1 MESSNDDEL
10 SNTSFHKKRKIL
22 RACDNCR
29 RRKKRCG
36 GPVPPHAKCC
46 ICLAQNVEC
55 TYGVEPKPGYLDG
68 YIEGL
73 ERRIQMLEG
82 LLKKLCPDQ
91 AVLHSLIAPL
101 DPEYATYLTTR
112 PVSSS
117 ISTISPLPSSS
128 ATALTP
134 EAASKSSVLDVI
146 HKIAALSLSS
156 HDDASRDDDLEQDD
170 LSEQWKL
177 LSTDK
182 SEDKRFWG
190 KSSAAMFMQT
200 AMSFKNQN
208 SKGAQIKR
216 RILQNRRPI
225 FWERLPWYK
234 DLAPSVP
241 NYIFPPPGLI
251 KELTDAYFEH
261 VNLLYPLLHRPTFE
275 RGVES
280 NLHERDAGFG
290 SVLLLVCAVG
300 SRYTETI
307 DKRTLVDGVD
317 SPYSAGWKWYNQ
329 VHVVKPSLVDPPT
342 LYDMQL
348 YGLAVQ
354 FLTGTCAPQTVW
366 NLVGFGIR
374 LAQDVGIH
382 RRRLSRERLTVED
395 ELWKRAFWVLIAVD
409 RTISMGI
416 GRPCAIFDDHF
427 DLDMP
432 IECDDEYWEHPD
444 PTQRFKQP
452 EGVPS
457 AVAAFNHH
465 LRLSKIMAFAMITIY
480 SIKTKLWEYMSQEWE
495 QHIVTELDS
504 ALNNWVNSLPEYLR
518 WDPNRTDD
526 RFFKLS
532 GSLITFYY
540 YVQILV
546 HRPSNRTK
554 SQPSPLAYPSLA
566 ICTSAARSCALV
578 LEQQMKRFVAVYPY
592 MQLSAVTAVMVLLL
606 NSWAGTRGGVVPDP
620 IVMSQVGV
628 CIGVL
633 GRAEERWWTAGAV
646 MDILNEVTRA
656 GEDDDSGS
664 LGKISKTDL
673 RSDAPSVSQLSLFS
687 FGVSST
693 GALPIQVPDN
703 LYESS
708 IPEIGQSE
716 SEQLAAIFDGGF
728 QYNDSISSIV
738 GHVEPFDPFTQITI
752 PDNVAISSLFESDS
766 DQANLNAAASGIGEE
781 QVSLDGDTMDMWINA
796 PNGFELDEWDSFFAN
811 FA

>member
-29 RRKKRCG
+29 RRKSMRWIG
-36 GPVPPHAKCC
+36 SPHAKCC

-55 TYGVEPKPGYLDG
+55 TYGVEPKC
-68 YIEGL
+68 GL

-82 LLKKLCPDQ
+82 YSRSLAVPDQ
-91 AVLHSLIAPL
+91 A
-101 DPEYATYLTTR
+101 
-112 PVSSS
+112 
-117 ISTISPLPSSS
+117 SPSNSS

-146 HKIAALSLSS
+146 HKIAAS
-156 HDDASRDDDLEQDD
+156 
-170 LSEQWKL
+170 QWKL

-200 AMSFKNQN
+200 AMSFKNKN

-225 FWERLPWYK
+225 FWEKLPWYK
-234 DLAPSVP
+234 DLTPSR
-241 NYIFPPPGLI
+241 
-251 KELTDAYFEH
+251 LTDAYFEH

-275 RGVES
+275 RGV
-280 NLHERDAGFG
+280 
-290 SVLLLVCAVG
+290 LLLVCAVG

-307 DKRTLVDGVD
+307 DKRTFVDGVD

-329 VHVVKPSLVDPPT
+329 VQVVKPSLVDPPT

-348 YGLAVQ
+348 YGVSTQIILI
-354 FLTGTCAPQTVW
+354 LTDTYYGPVSSPVPYWTCAPQTVW

-540 YVQILV
+540 YVQIL
-546 HRPSNRTK
+546 PTI
-554 SQPSPLAYPSLA
+554 PLAYPSLA

-606 NSWAGTRGGVVPDP
+606 NSWAGTRSG
-620 IVMSQVGV
+620 GV

-633 GRAEERWWTAGAV
+633 RRAEERWWTAGAV
-646 MDILNEVTRA
+646 MDILNEVTGA
-656 GEDDDSGS
+656 GEEEDSGS
-664 LGKISKTDL
+664 LVKISKTDL
-673 RSDAPSVSQLSLFS
+673 RSDAPSVSQPSLFS
-687 FGVSST
+687 FDVSTT
-693 GALPIQVPDN
+693 GALPVQVPDN